1 MVVLT
6 PRKCHLL
13 HCNNAHVIAKYVE
26 TRTLAEPS
34 MLRQCAGISWEGLL
48 KASDIGAP
56 AARTIGEAKLPRD
69 PMVGRSSDMAVR
81 VLIVD
86 DHVVVRRGIRA
97 MLESRTDFLICAEAN
112 SGREGVDL
120 AIQHKPDIAVVDVSL
135 PILNGIE
142 VTRQIRKHSPLTE
155 VLIFTMYD
163 DETMIGEALR
173 AGARGYLH
181 KAEAG
186 EQLLNAIATLAR
198 RRPFFTGAVS
208 QALLNHLNS
217 RKTGPA
223 PVLTARER
231 EVVQLIAEGSSNK
244 AVGRALGISVKT
256 VETHRAAAMRKL
268 SLNSTAGLV
277 RYALRNR
284 IVQGAARPQDDETDN
299 S

>member
-1 MVVLT
+1 
-6 PRKCHLL
+6 
-13 HCNNAHVIAKYVE
+13 
-26 TRTLAEPS
+26 
-34 MLRQCAGISWEGLL
+34 MLQPTDGG
-48 KASDIGAP
+48 GA
-56 AARTIGEAKLPRD
+56 L
-69 PMVGRSSDMAVR
+69 DMAVR

-86 DHVVVRRGIRA
+86 DHVVVRRGMQA
-97 MLESRTDFLICAEAN
+97 MLEGRTDFLICAEAS

-135 PILNGIE
+135 PGLNGVE

-186 EQLLNAIATLAR
+186 EQLLTALATLAR

-208 QALLNHLNS
+208 EALLNQLNS
-217 RKTGPA
+217 GKTEIPRL
-223 PVLTARER
+223 LTGRER
-231 EVVQLIAEGSSNK
+231 EVVQLIAEGSGNK
-244 AVGRALGISVKT
+244 NVAKALEISVKT
-256 VETHRAAAMRKL
+256 VETHRASAMRKL

-277 RYALRNR
+277 RYAIRNR
-284 IVQGAARPQDDETDN
+284 MIQGAARPQDD
-299 S
+299 

>member
-1 MVVLT
+1 
-6 PRKCHLL
+6 
-13 HCNNAHVIAKYVE
+13 
-26 TRTLAEPS
+26 
-34 MLRQCAGISWEGLL
+34 
-48 KASDIGAP
+48 
-56 AARTIGEAKLPRD
+56 
-69 PMVGRSSDMAVR
+69 MAVR
-81 VLIVD
+81 VLVVD
-86 DHVVVRRGIRA
+86 DHVVVRRGIQA
-97 MLESRTDFLICAEAN
+97 MLEGRTDFLICAEAN

-163 DETMIGEALR
+163 DETMIGEALS

-181 KAEAG
+181 KTEAG

-217 RKTGPA
+217 GKRGPA
-223 PVLTARER
+223 PVLTGRER
-231 EVVQLIAEGSSNK
+231 EVVQLIAEGSGNK
-244 AVGRALGISVKT
+244 AVARALSISVKT

-268 SLNSTAGLV
+268 SLTSTAALV

-284 IVQGAARPQDDETDN
+284 IVQGAPRPEDGETPDP
-299 S
+299 